1 MINNNIKVSGGL
13 RTESE
18 NLESSKIKEVFENN
32 QSSLE
37 LKLENFPKYIK
48 RQNLTRLLAL
58 YEIFK
63 LTLEVKGSIVECG
76 VNQGFGLMSW
86 AKFSSIIEPINL
98 TRRIYG
104 FDTFEGF
111 PDISIKDKSNSSN
124 NLKKEI

>member
-1 MINNNIKVSGGL
+1 MINNNIKVSGGF

-63 LTLEVKGSIVECG
+63 LTLEVKGSIIECG
-76 VNQGFGLMSW
+76 KSRFWLNVMGKVF
-86 AKFSSIIEPINL
+86 IN
-98 TRRIYG
+98 
-104 FDTFEGF
+104 
-111 PDISIKDKSNSSN
+111 S
-124 NLKKEI
+124 